1 MEALFMKRLLI
12 PSLLVSILGLAMIAP
27 QVMFHADNAVAQA
40 PKGRQS
46 WEYAYLVI
54 GDASVPKVIWMAG
67 KTSLA
72 SSENQITPD
81 YGPGIN
87 ELYRQLGGKEQAASL
102 GEFLNHLGRD
112 GWELVSYTNSTGA
125 QRWWFKRARQ

>member
-1 MEALFMKRLLI
+1 MKRLLI
-12 PSLLVSILGLAMIAP
+12 PSLLVSILALAVIAA
-27 QVMFHADNAVAQA
+27 QVMFPAANALAQA
-40 PKGRQS
+40 PKARQS

-54 GDASVPKVIWMAG
+54 GDASVPKVLWMAG

-72 SSENQITPD
+72 SSENQITAD
-81 YGPGIN
+81 YGPGIS

-102 GEFLNHLGRD
+102 GVFLNHLGQD
-112 GWELVSYTNSTGA
+112 GWELVSYTNPTGA